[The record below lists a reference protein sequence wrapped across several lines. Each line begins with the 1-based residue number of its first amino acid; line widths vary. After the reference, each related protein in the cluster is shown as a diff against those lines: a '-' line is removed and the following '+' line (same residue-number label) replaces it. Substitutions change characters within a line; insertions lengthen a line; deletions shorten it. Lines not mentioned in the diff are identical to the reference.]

1 MLISELFTILPKSKH
16 SASYGKSAGKY
27 PFFTSSNTVDSFV
40 DEPDFDGEYL
50 IIGDGGTGNSKY
62 INGKFSVSDHNY
74 VLKPRN
80 NTNPRAVNYFLK
92 KDGYRILNEGFKGIG
107 IKNVSKSYI
116 ESIDYRFNSK
126 FAESQIVAN
135 LDKINN
141 AIGLE
146 KHILFELDNLIKS
159 RFNEMFGDPI
169 QNEKGFRKEKLSV
182 IAPFNKIKNQIVK
195 NNNTWLLNL
204 DAIESNT
211 GIVIKKERTSKLDG
225 SIIEF
230 DKSCVLYSKLRPYLN
245 KVVVPDE
252 EGFATSEMI
261 AMKCGDNIRR
271 TFLAYV
277 LRHKSFVEFINATS
291 GGTKMP
297 RANMDA
303 LKDFLLILPPVAL
316 QNEFASFINQI
327 DKLKFINK
335 RQIWIETILITRFFL
350 KKNKKFFVRQKVYCD
365 IKSF

>member
-146 KHILFELDNLIKS
+146 KHILFELDSLIKS
-159 RFNEMFGDPI
+159 RFNEMFSFCKTTKSVGELAKICRGASPRPI
-169 QNEKGFRKEKLSV
+169 QSYITNKPSGINWIKIGDAKDDDMFISSTSEKITPEGALKSREVKIGDFILSNSMSFGKPYILKIDGCVHDGWLIISDYEK
-182 IAPFNKIKNQIVK
+182 
-195 NNNTWLLNL
+195 
-204 DAIESNT
+204 
-211 GIVIKKERTSKLDG
+211 
-225 SIIEF
+225 
-230 DKSCVLYSKLRPYLN
+230 YLN
-245 KVVVPDE
+245 PIYFYYELRSNDVQSQFNGSASGTTVRNLNSDLVRKTLIKLPSLDLQNT
-252 EGFATSEMI
+252 FA
-261 AMKCGDNIRR
+261 
-271 TFLAYV
+271 
-277 LRHKSFVEFINATS
+277 SFVE
-291 GGTKMP
+291 K
-297 RANMDA
+297 
-303 LKDFLLILPPVAL
+303 V
-316 QNEFASFINQI
+316 
-327 DKLKFINK
+327 DKLKFNAQERIK
-335 RQIWIETILITRFFL
+335 LYQELL
-350 KKNKKFFVRQKVYCD
+350 NKKMDEYFG
-365 IKSF
+365 